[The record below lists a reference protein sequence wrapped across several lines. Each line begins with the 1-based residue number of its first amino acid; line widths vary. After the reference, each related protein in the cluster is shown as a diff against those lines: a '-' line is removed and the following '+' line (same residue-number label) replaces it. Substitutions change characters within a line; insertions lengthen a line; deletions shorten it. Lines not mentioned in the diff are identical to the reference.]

1 MKLNKLAIAMS
12 LTAAV
17 IILPAANADQNGCKS
32 KNYQSM
38 PPAHPYYGKPYHPPY
53 YGQPRSYQNPYGYQ
67 RPNNPSY
74 GYMPYGYPQQQTPR
88 AVEQPKQKA
97 EVPGDSNAV
106 SIQGMRF
113 GSGSITIKAGES
125 VTWTNAE
132 RMPHT
137 VTADDGSFS
146 SVALNAGDTF
156 TQKFDKPGKY
166 TYYCQYHPM
175 MKAEIIVTEA

>member
-1 MKLNKLAIAMS
+1 MKLSKLSIAM
-12 LTAAV
+12 TMAAAV
-17 IILPAANADQNGCKS
+17 IAAPAAFADKQGCKS
-32 KNYQSM
+32 KNYGSM

-67 RPNNPSY
+67 RPTNPSY
-74 GYMPYGYPQQQTPR
+74 GYAPYGYT
-88 AVEQPKQKA
+88 QPEKPKAGDQAKQKSPVTSDA
-97 EVPGDSNAV
+97 NAV
-106 SIQGMRF
+106 NIQGMRF

-125 VTWTNAE
+125 VTWTNSE

-137 VTADDGSFS
+137 VTANDGSFS
-146 SVALNAGDTF
+146 SSALNAGDTF